1 MKGGIKE
8 GWLSEGARLARAW
21 PRSPRAKAERRQPEK
36 PLGRTRPRDGP
47 ESARPCP
54 SNPMTRAVAAK
65 DVRHWRRC
73 NATTQT
79 VLCIIACL
87 GMAALELEGR
97 RHGTPI
103 SHGSTAPCQLPWSWI
118 FGGNPAKSCPVDLYE
133 SSYGQGGEN
142 GLASSRSAM
151 VPKGVAAWS
160 ELCWLERA
168 GEEGGIGT
176 ETRG

>member
-1 MKGGIKE
+1 
-8 GWLSEGARLARAW
+8 LSEGARLARAW

-79 VLCIIACL
+79 VLSIIACL

-103 SHGSTAPCQLPWSWI
+103 SRGSTARCQLPCPGSPA
-118 FGGNPAKSCPVDLYE
+118 GGTRRNLSDGPVPKY
-133 SSYGQGGEN
+133 YRQGGEN